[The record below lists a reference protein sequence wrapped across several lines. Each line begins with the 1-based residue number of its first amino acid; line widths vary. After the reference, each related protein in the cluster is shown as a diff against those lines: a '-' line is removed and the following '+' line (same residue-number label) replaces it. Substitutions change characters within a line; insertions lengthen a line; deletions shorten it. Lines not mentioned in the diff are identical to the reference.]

1 MTKTTNQSWEL
12 HPFNLFRLYKSTEE
26 NGNSHDDHLKAS
38 LLLQVSESGKAEDN
52 FRFNIEG
59 DVSIEVEFGG
69 EDLLANKL
77 FKPFSFNMVV
87 RPDDLDIKRNGLSG
101 TWDDLQQAIS
111 EGFVLVQKKNSSS
124 GAKKEFLD
132 LWDEEKVKNPNFGAA
147 IRWAI
152 LACEGGSDWTSRGCQ
167 EWPPLSEKTPDCS
180 VMPAQQS
187 PSPPWS
193 WRSTWSST
201 LRLMARC
208 PSSSQETR
216 LKPHP
221 TSRGTQ
227 RPSSQVGKSV
237 FENKNIIGNFNNK
250 KPI

>member
-38 LLLQVSESGKAEDN
+38 FLLQVSESGKAEDN

-132 LWDEEKVKNPNFGAA
+132 L
-147 IRWAI
+147 
-152 LACEGGSDWTSRGCQ
+152 
-167 EWPPLSEKTPDCS
+167 
-180 VMPAQQS
+180 
-187 PSPPWS
+187 
-193 WRSTWSST
+193 
-201 LRLMARC
+201 
-208 PSSSQETR
+208 
-216 LKPHP
+216 
-221 TSRGTQ
+221 
-227 RPSSQVGKSV
+227 
-237 FENKNIIGNFNNK
+237 
-250 KPI
+250 

>member
-38 LLLQVSESGKAEDN
+38 FLLQVSESGKAEDN

-87 RPDDLDIKRNGLSG
+87 RPDDLDIKRNDLSG

-111 EGFVLVQKKNSSS
+111 EGLVLVQKKNSSS

-152 LACEGGSDWTSRGCQ
+152 LACEGG
-167 EWPPLSEKTPDCS
+167 L
-180 VMPAQQS
+180 
-187 PSPPWS
+187 
-193 WRSTWSST
+193 
-201 LRLMARC
+201 
-208 PSSSQETR
+208 
-216 LKPHP
+216 
-221 TSRGTQ
+221 
-227 RPSSQVGKSV
+227 
-237 FENKNIIGNFNNK
+237 
-250 KPI
+250 

>member
-38 LLLQVSESGKAEDN
+38 FLLQVSESGKAEDN

-111 EGFVLVQKKNSSS
+111 EGLVLVQKKNSSS

-152 LACEGGSDWTSRGCQ
+152 LACEGGLRLDLQGLPGMASSLRKDPRLFCDACPAVTLSTL
-167 EWPPLSEKTPDCS
+167 ELAVNMELNPPLNGPVPILFSRNETKTSSNLKRNPEAIFSGEK
-180 VMPAQQS
+180 
-187 PSPPWS
+187 
-193 WRSTWSST
+193 
-201 LRLMARC
+201 
-208 PSSSQETR
+208 
-216 LKPHP
+216 
-221 TSRGTQ
+221 
-227 RPSSQVGKSV
+227 
-237 FENKNIIGNFNNK
+237 IGV
-250 KPI
+250 